1 MKNEE
6 EEVDRKKSRRQSLK
20 DKKTFK
26 DDKTERIRLPQ
37 KGRKKNIRFDDED
50 YDNEYGFFSR
60 QIWYRN

>member
-50 YDNEYGFFSR
+50 YDYDNEYGFFSR
-60 QIWYRN
+60 

>member
-1 MKNEE
+1 MKLNKMKNEE

-60 QIWYRN
+60 

>member
-60 QIWYRN
+60 

>member
-50 YDNEYGFFSR
+50 YDNEYEFFLR
-60 QIWYRN
+60 

>member
-26 DDKTERIRLPQ
+26 DDKPERIRLPQ

-60 QIWYRN
+60 